1 MVNVSPSSWNA
12 PKNNNRQHN
21 ISDIKGHKMIEE
33 DNTNLP
39 SPSKSLQDT
48 QIPPDSINYSE
59 SIHSIKIE
67 YESIADVRVENR
79 GISRAENIKTKS
91 GRISSFLKPKILK
104 SRSSLNSSGST
115 ENIVQSESNFTTKQR
130 QSTIE
135 DFADT
140 SSEEENSRK
149 YVYDAESINS
159 ILEEYGTRNSLN
171 LSPTKKNDFIFKEEF
186 NDSWELNRSKS
197 SSMNRSNSARNSGG
211 NTPVILSNAPQA
223 RRNNSTS
230 VIART
235 LGNRSSQSSSGSS
248 SLPGAFYDCSKG
260 SSGTNSDNS
269 GSSKFKIYTDKQNE
283 GHSDNRR
290 KVDRRNIISTSSNV
304 DVFNRSSLSN
314 LTTISNID
322 FNMTDDNKYPA
333 SKSTNAHRQSKRLSD
348 NRFLFDVSN
357 NILESEF
364 DENADSNILERVLQP
379 KDRTSIFSD
388 RFPNTSLINM
398 DETAIKN
405 TTKDVTRSSMSTNEL
420 LYKLE
425 TFYNTDND
433 NNTQESIPNSQD
445 RSKEINRNL
454 YDLTAGIDSKT
465 NLPVM
470 LYKVQDKQYLQRNN
484 RWSIDDRP
492 QRDIRSNRSPVSRQQ
507 NRSPD
512 LIPKSFAGSSMS
524 ILEPSK
530 SRLGQYASKASIAL
544 SGQVA
549 SLNSDPSQIY
559 GSKKHSH
566 NNLHENS
573 PAPIFNPSASPDTQ
587 SHGSITLLTANN
599 YLHDTL
605 SKNNSHEHM
614 LINSPTTNYNA
625 IDPSY
630 DDLEKNV
637 LKPIFDQVPHNTHS
651 WPLFILIM
659 IIGLVVPPIYILL
672 AVGFFDN
679 NNTNRQYNL
688 HLTYLVVNPNQNK
701 RFSKTQKLVS
711 FFIGLLWLC
720 IILAMIGVGLG
731 VGLTRES

>member
-1 MVNVSPSSWNA
+1 M
-12 PKNNNRQHN
+12 
-21 ISDIKGHKMIEE
+21 IKEE
-33 DNTNLP
+33 NTNLP
-39 SPSKSLQDT
+39 SPSKSLQGT
-48 QIPPDSINYSE
+48 QIPQDSINSSE
-59 SIHSIKIE
+59 SIHSIKVE
-67 YESIADVRVENR
+67 YESISDVLVENK
-79 GISRAENIKTKS
+79 GIARTENIKTKS
-91 GRISSFLKPKILK
+91 GGIGSFLKPKFLK
-104 SRSSLNSSGST
+104 SRSSLNSSGSN
-115 ENIVQSESNFTTKQR
+115 ENIVRSEPNFTTKQR

-140 SSEEENSRK
+140 SSEEQNSK
-149 YVYDAESINS
+149 QYVYDAESINS

-186 NDSWELNRSKS
+186 NDSWELNRSIL
-197 SSMNRSNSARNSGG
+197 SSMNRSNSARNSGA

-223 RRNNSTS
+223 RRNNRTS
-230 VIART
+230 VIERT
-235 LGNRSSQSSSGSS
+235 LGNRLSQSSSGSS

-260 SSGTNSDNS
+260 SNGTNSDSS

-283 GHSDNRR
+283 GQTDNRR

-304 DVFNRSSLSN
+304 DVFNRSSFSN

-333 SKSTNAHRQSKRLSD
+333 SKSTNANAHRQSKRQSD

-357 NILESEF
+357 NILEAEF

-405 TTKDVTRSSMSTNEL
+405 TTRDITRSSMSTNEL

-433 NNTQESIPNSQD
+433 NNTQESIPNSQT
-445 RSKEINRNL
+445 RSKEINKNF

-470 LYKVQDKQYLQRNN
+470 LYKVQDKQYLERNN
-484 RWSIDDRP
+484 RWSIDDKL
-492 QRDIRSNRSPVSRQQ
+492 QKDIRSNRSPVSSQQ
-507 NRSPD
+507 NRSPNV
-512 LIPKSFAGSSMS
+512 IPKSFAGSSMS

-530 SRLGQYASKASIAL
+530 SRLGQYASKASISL
-544 SGQVA
+544 SGQGV
-549 SLNSDPSQIY
+549 SLNSDASQIY

-566 NNLHENS
+566 NNLHEKS
-573 PAPIFNPSASPDTQ
+573 PPLIFNPSASPDTQ

-614 LINSPTTNYNA
+614 LNNSPTTNYNA
-625 IDPSY
+625 IDSSY
-630 DDLEKNV
+630 DDLEKN
-637 LKPIFDQVPHNTHS
+637 LKPILDQVPHNTHS

-672 AVGFFDN
+672 AVGLFDN
-679 NNTNRQYNL
+679 NNTSNSQYNL

>member
-1 MVNVSPSSWNA
+1 MVNVTPSSWNA
-12 PKNNNRQHN
+12 PKNNNRQH
-21 ISDIKGHKMIEE
+21 KMIKEE
-33 DNTNLP
+33 NTNLP
-39 SPSKSLQDT
+39 SPSKSLQGT
-48 QIPPDSINYSE
+48 QIPRDSINSSE
-59 SIHSIKIE
+59 SIHSIKVE
-67 YESIADVRVENR
+67 YESISDVLVENK
-79 GISRAENIKTKS
+79 GIARTENIKTKS
-91 GRISSFLKPKILK
+91 GGIGSFLKPKFLK
-104 SRSSLNSSGST
+104 SRSSLNSSGSN
-115 ENIVQSESNFTTKQR
+115 ENIVRSEPNFTTKQR

-140 SSEEENSRK
+140 SSEEQNSK
-149 YVYDAESINS
+149 QYVYDAESINS

-186 NDSWELNRSKS
+186 NDSWELNRSIL
-197 SSMNRSNSARNSGG
+197 SSMNRSNSARNSGA

-223 RRNNSTS
+223 RRNNRTS
-230 VIART
+230 VIERT
-235 LGNRSSQSSSGSS
+235 LGNRLSQSSSGSS

-260 SSGTNSDNS
+260 SNGTNSDSS

-283 GHSDNRR
+283 GQTDNRR

-304 DVFNRSSLSN
+304 DVFNRSSFSN

-333 SKSTNAHRQSKRLSD
+333 SKSTNANAHRQSKRQSD

-357 NILESEF
+357 NILEAEF

-405 TTKDVTRSSMSTNEL
+405 TTRDITRSSMSTNEL

-433 NNTQESIPNSQD
+433 NNTQESIPNSQT
-445 RSKEINRNL
+445 RSKEINKNF

-470 LYKVQDKQYLQRNN
+470 LYKVQDKQYLERNN
-484 RWSIDDRP
+484 RWSIDDKL
-492 QRDIRSNRSPVSRQQ
+492 QKDIRSNRSPVSSQQ
-507 NRSPD
+507 NRSPNV
-512 LIPKSFAGSSMS
+512 IPKSFAGSSMS

-530 SRLGQYASKASIAL
+530 SRLGQYASKASISL
-544 SGQVA
+544 SGQGV
-549 SLNSDPSQIY
+549 SLNSDASQIY

-566 NNLHENS
+566 NNLHEKS
-573 PAPIFNPSASPDTQ
+573 PPLIFNPSASPDTQ

-614 LINSPTTNYNA
+614 LNNSPTTNYNA
-625 IDPSY
+625 IDSSY
-630 DDLEKNV
+630 DDLEKN
-637 LKPIFDQVPHNTHS
+637 LKPILDQVPHNTHS

-679 NNTNRQYNL
+679 NNTSNSQYNL

-711 FFIGLLWLC
+711 FFMGLLWLC

>member
-1 MVNVSPSSWNA
+1 MVNVTPSSWNA
-12 PKNNNRQHN
+12 PKNNNRQH
-21 ISDIKGHKMIEE
+21 KMIKEE
-33 DNTNLP
+33 NTNLP
-39 SPSKSLQDT
+39 SPSKSLQGT
-48 QIPPDSINYSE
+48 QIPRDSINSSE
-59 SIHSIKIE
+59 SIHSIKVE
-67 YESIADVRVENR
+67 YESISDVLVENK
-79 GISRAENIKTKS
+79 GIARTENIKTKS
-91 GRISSFLKPKILK
+91 GGIGSFLKPKFLK
-104 SRSSLNSSGST
+104 SRSSLNSSGSN
-115 ENIVQSESNFTTKQR
+115 ENIVRSEPNFTTKQR

-140 SSEEENSRK
+140 SSEEQNSK
-149 YVYDAESINS
+149 QYVYDAESINS

-186 NDSWELNRSKS
+186 NDSWELNRSIL
-197 SSMNRSNSARNSGG
+197 SSMNRSNSARNSGA

-223 RRNNSTS
+223 RRNNRTS
-230 VIART
+230 VIERT
-235 LGNRSSQSSSGSS
+235 LGNRLSQSSSGSS

-260 SSGTNSDNS
+260 SNGTNSDSS

-283 GHSDNRR
+283 GQTDNRR

-304 DVFNRSSLSN
+304 DVFNRSSFSN

-333 SKSTNAHRQSKRLSD
+333 SKSTNANAHRQSKRQSD

-357 NILESEF
+357 NILEAEF

-405 TTKDVTRSSMSTNEL
+405 TTRDITRSSMSTNEL

-433 NNTQESIPNSQD
+433 NNTQESIPNSQT
-445 RSKEINRNL
+445 RSKEINKNF

-470 LYKVQDKQYLQRNN
+470 LYKVQDKQYLERNN
-484 RWSIDDRP
+484 RWSIDDKL
-492 QRDIRSNRSPVSRQQ
+492 QKDIRSNRSPVSSQQ
-507 NRSPD
+507 NRSPNV
-512 LIPKSFAGSSMS
+512 IPKSFAGSSMS

-530 SRLGQYASKASIAL
+530 SRLGQYASKASISL
-544 SGQVA
+544 SGQGV
-549 SLNSDPSQIY
+549 SLNSDASQIY

-566 NNLHENS
+566 NNLHEKS
-573 PAPIFNPSASPDTQ
+573 PPLIFNPSASPDTQ

-614 LINSPTTNYNA
+614 LNNSPTTNYNA
-625 IDPSY
+625 IDSSY
-630 DDLEKNV
+630 DDLEKN
-637 LKPIFDQVPHNTHS
+637 LKPILDQVPHNTHS

-672 AVGFFDN
+672 AVGLFDN
-679 NNTNRQYNL
+679 NNTSNSQYNL

>member
-1 MVNVSPSSWNA
+1 MVNVTPSSWNA
-12 PKNNNRQHN
+12 PKNNNRQH
-21 ISDIKGHKMIEE
+21 KMIKEE
-33 DNTNLP
+33 NTNLP
-39 SPSKSLQDT
+39 SPSKSLQGT
-48 QIPPDSINYSE
+48 QIPRDSINSSE
-59 SIHSIKIE
+59 SIHSIKVE
-67 YESIADVRVENR
+67 YESISDVLVENK
-79 GISRAENIKTKS
+79 GIARTENIKTKS
-91 GRISSFLKPKILK
+91 GGIGSFLKPKFLK
-104 SRSSLNSSGST
+104 SRSSLNSSGSN
-115 ENIVQSESNFTTKQR
+115 ENIVRSEPNFTTKQR

-140 SSEEENSRK
+140 SSEEQNSK
-149 YVYDAESINS
+149 QYVYDAESINS

-186 NDSWELNRSKS
+186 NDSWELNRSIL
-197 SSMNRSNSARNSGG
+197 SSMNRSNSARNSGA

-223 RRNNSTS
+223 RRNNRTS
-230 VIART
+230 VIERT
-235 LGNRSSQSSSGSS
+235 LGNRLSQSSSGSS

-260 SSGTNSDNS
+260 SNGTNSDSS

-283 GHSDNRR
+283 GQTDNRR

-304 DVFNRSSLSN
+304 DVFNRSSFSN

-333 SKSTNAHRQSKRLSD
+333 SKSTNANAHRQSKRQSD

-357 NILESEF
+357 NILEAEF

-405 TTKDVTRSSMSTNEL
+405 TTRDITRSSMSTNEL

-433 NNTQESIPNSQD
+433 NNTQESIPNSQT
-445 RSKEINRNL
+445 RSKEINKNF
-454 YDLTAGIDSKT
+454 YDLTAGIDAKT

-470 LYKVQDKQYLQRNN
+470 LYKVQDKQYLERNN
-484 RWSIDDRP
+484 RWSIDDKL
-492 QRDIRSNRSPVSRQQ
+492 QKDIRSNRSPVSSQQ
-507 NRSPD
+507 NRSPNV
-512 LIPKSFAGSSMS
+512 IPKSFAGSSMS

-530 SRLGQYASKASIAL
+530 SRLGQYASKASISL
-544 SGQVA
+544 SGQGV
-549 SLNSDPSQIY
+549 SLNSDASQIY

-566 NNLHENS
+566 NNLHEKS
-573 PAPIFNPSASPDTQ
+573 PPLIFNPSASPDTQ

-614 LINSPTTNYNA
+614 LNNSPTTNYNA
-625 IDPSY
+625 IDSSY
-630 DDLEKNV
+630 DDLEKN
-637 LKPIFDQVPHNTHS
+637 LKPILDQVPHNTHS

-679 NNTNRQYNL
+679 NNTSNSQYNL

>member
-1 MVNVSPSSWNA
+1 MVNVTPSSWNA
-12 PKNNNRQHN
+12 PKNNTRQ
-21 ISDIKGHKMIEE
+21 HKMIKEE
-33 DNTNLP
+33 NTNLP
-39 SPSKSLQDT
+39 SPSKSLQGT
-48 QIPPDSINYSE
+48 QIPRDSINSSE
-59 SIHSIKIE
+59 SIHSIKVE
-67 YESIADVRVENR
+67 YESISDVLVENK
-79 GISRAENIKTKS
+79 GIARTENIKTKS
-91 GRISSFLKPKILK
+91 GGIGSFLKPKFLK
-104 SRSSLNSSGST
+104 SRSSLNSSGSN
-115 ENIVQSESNFTTKQR
+115 ENIVRSEPNFTTKQR

-140 SSEEENSRK
+140 SSEEQNSK
-149 YVYDAESINS
+149 QYVYDAESINS

-186 NDSWELNRSKS
+186 NDSWELNRSIL
-197 SSMNRSNSARNSGG
+197 SSMNRSNSARNSGA

-223 RRNNSTS
+223 RRNNRTS
-230 VIART
+230 VIERT
-235 LGNRSSQSSSGSS
+235 LGNRLSQSSSGSS

-260 SSGTNSDNS
+260 SNGTNSDSS

-283 GHSDNRR
+283 GQTDNRR

-304 DVFNRSSLSN
+304 DVFNRSSFSN

-333 SKSTNAHRQSKRLSD
+333 SKSTNANAHRQSKRQSD

-357 NILESEF
+357 NILEAEF

-405 TTKDVTRSSMSTNEL
+405 TTRDITRSSMSTNEL

-433 NNTQESIPNSQD
+433 NNTQESIPNSQT
-445 RSKEINRNL
+445 RSKEINKNF

-470 LYKVQDKQYLQRNN
+470 LYKVQDKQYLERNN
-484 RWSIDDRP
+484 RWSIDDKL
-492 QRDIRSNRSPVSRQQ
+492 QKDIRSNRSPVSSQQ
-507 NRSPD
+507 NRSPNV
-512 LIPKSFAGSSMS
+512 IPKSFAGSSMS

-530 SRLGQYASKASIAL
+530 SRLGQYASKASISL
-544 SGQVA
+544 SGQGV
-549 SLNSDPSQIY
+549 SLNSDASQIY

-566 NNLHENS
+566 NNLHEKS
-573 PAPIFNPSASPDTQ
+573 PPLIFNPSASPDTQ

-614 LINSPTTNYNA
+614 LNNSPTTNYNA
-625 IDPSY
+625 IDSSY
-630 DDLEKNV
+630 DDLEKN
-637 LKPIFDQVPHNTHS
+637 LKPILDQVPHNTHS

-679 NNTNRQYNL
+679 NNTSNSQYNL

>member
-1 MVNVSPSSWNA
+1 MVNVTPSSWNA
-12 PKNNNRQHN
+12 PKNNNRQH
-21 ISDIKGHKMIEE
+21 KMIKEE
-33 DNTNLP
+33 NTNLP
-39 SPSKSLQDT
+39 SPSKSLQGT
-48 QIPPDSINYSE
+48 QIPRDSINSSE
-59 SIHSIKIE
+59 SIHSIKVE
-67 YESIADVRVENR
+67 YESISDVLVENK
-79 GISRAENIKTKS
+79 GIARTENIKTKS
-91 GRISSFLKPKILK
+91 GGIGSFLKPKFLK
-104 SRSSLNSSGST
+104 SRSSLNSSGSN
-115 ENIVQSESNFTTKQR
+115 ENIVRSEPNFTTKQR

-140 SSEEENSRK
+140 SSEEQNSK
-149 YVYDAESINS
+149 QYVYDAESINS

-186 NDSWELNRSKS
+186 NDSWELNRSIL
-197 SSMNRSNSARNSGG
+197 SSMNRSNSARNSGA

-223 RRNNSTS
+223 RRNNRTS
-230 VIART
+230 VIERT
-235 LGNRSSQSSSGSS
+235 LGNRLSQSSSGSS
-248 SLPGAFYDCSKG
+248 SFPGAFYDCSKG
-260 SSGTNSDNS
+260 SNGTNSDSS

-283 GHSDNRR
+283 GQTDNRR

-304 DVFNRSSLSN
+304 DVFNRSSFSN

-333 SKSTNAHRQSKRLSD
+333 SKSTNANAHRQSKRQSD

-357 NILESEF
+357 NILEAEF

-405 TTKDVTRSSMSTNEL
+405 TTRDITRSSMSTNEL

-433 NNTQESIPNSQD
+433 NNTQESIPNSQT
-445 RSKEINRNL
+445 RSKEINKNF

-470 LYKVQDKQYLQRNN
+470 LYKVQDKQYLERNN
-484 RWSIDDRP
+484 RWSIDDKL
-492 QRDIRSNRSPVSRQQ
+492 QKDIRSNRSPVSSQQ
-507 NRSPD
+507 NRSPNV
-512 LIPKSFAGSSMS
+512 IPKSFAGSSMS

-530 SRLGQYASKASIAL
+530 SRLGQYASKASISL
-544 SGQVA
+544 SGQGV
-549 SLNSDPSQIY
+549 SLNSDASQIY

-566 NNLHENS
+566 NNLHEKS
-573 PAPIFNPSASPDTQ
+573 PPLIFNPSASPDTQ

-614 LINSPTTNYNA
+614 LNNSPTTNYNA
-625 IDPSY
+625 IDSSY
-630 DDLEKNV
+630 DDLEKN
-637 LKPIFDQVPHNTHS
+637 LKPILDQVPHNTHS

-679 NNTNRQYNL
+679 NNTSNSQYNL

>member
-1 MVNVSPSSWNA
+1 MVNVTPSSWNA
-12 PKNNNRQHN
+12 PKNNNRQH
-21 ISDIKGHKMIEE
+21 KMIKEE
-33 DNTNLP
+33 NTNLP
-39 SPSKSLQDT
+39 SPSKSLQGT
-48 QIPPDSINYSE
+48 QIPRDSINSSE
-59 SIHSIKIE
+59 SIHSIKVE
-67 YESIADVRVENR
+67 YESISDVLVENK
-79 GISRAENIKTKS
+79 GIARTENIKTKS
-91 GRISSFLKPKILK
+91 GGIGSFLKPKFLK
-104 SRSSLNSSGST
+104 SRSSLNSSGSN
-115 ENIVQSESNFTTKQR
+115 ENIVRSEPNFTTKQR

-140 SSEEENSRK
+140 SSEEQNSK
-149 YVYDAESINS
+149 QYVYDAESINS

-186 NDSWELNRSKS
+186 NDSWELNRSIL
-197 SSMNRSNSARNSGG
+197 SSMNRSNSARNSGA

-223 RRNNSTS
+223 RRNNRTS
-230 VIART
+230 VIERT
-235 LGNRSSQSSSGSS
+235 LGNRLSQSSSGSS

-260 SSGTNSDNS
+260 SNGTNSDSS

-283 GHSDNRR
+283 GQTDNRR

-304 DVFNRSSLSN
+304 DVFNRSSFSN

-333 SKSTNAHRQSKRLSD
+333 SKSTNANAHRQSKRQSD

-357 NILESEF
+357 NILEAEF

-405 TTKDVTRSSMSTNEL
+405 TTRDITRSSMSTNEL

-433 NNTQESIPNSQD
+433 NNTQESIPNSQT
-445 RSKEINRNL
+445 RSKEINKNF

-470 LYKVQDKQYLQRNN
+470 LYKVQDKQYLERNN
-484 RWSIDDRP
+484 RWSIDDKL
-492 QRDIRSNRSPVSRQQ
+492 QKDIRLNRSPVSSQQ
-507 NRSPD
+507 NRSPNV
-512 LIPKSFAGSSMS
+512 IPKSFAGSSMS

-530 SRLGQYASKASIAL
+530 SRLGQYASKASISL
-544 SGQVA
+544 SGQGV
-549 SLNSDPSQIY
+549 SLNSDASQIY

-566 NNLHENS
+566 NNLHEKS
-573 PAPIFNPSASPDTQ
+573 PPLIFNPSASPDTQ

-614 LINSPTTNYNA
+614 LNNSPTTNYNA
-625 IDPSY
+625 IDSSY
-630 DDLEKNV
+630 DDLEKN
-637 LKPIFDQVPHNTHS
+637 LKPILDQVPHNTHS

-679 NNTNRQYNL
+679 NNTSNSQYNL

>member
-1 MVNVSPSSWNA
+1 MVNVTPSSWNA
-12 PKNNNRQHN
+12 PKNNNRQH
-21 ISDIKGHKMIEE
+21 KMIKEE
-33 DNTNLP
+33 NTNLP
-39 SPSKSLQDT
+39 SPSKSLQGT
-48 QIPPDSINYSE
+48 QIPQDSINSSE
-59 SIHSIKIE
+59 SIHSIKVE
-67 YESIADVRVENR
+67 YESISDVLVENK
-79 GISRAENIKTKS
+79 GIARTENIKTKS
-91 GRISSFLKPKILK
+91 GGIGSFLKPKFLK
-104 SRSSLNSSGST
+104 SRSSLNSSGSN
-115 ENIVQSESNFTTKQR
+115 ENIVRSEPNFTTKQR

-140 SSEEENSRK
+140 SSEEQNSK
-149 YVYDAESINS
+149 QYVYDAESINS

-186 NDSWELNRSKS
+186 NDSWELNRSIL
-197 SSMNRSNSARNSGG
+197 SSMNRSNSARNSGA

-223 RRNNSTS
+223 RRNNRTS
-230 VIART
+230 VIERT
-235 LGNRSSQSSSGSS
+235 LGNRLSQSSSGSS

-260 SSGTNSDNS
+260 SNGTNSDSS

-283 GHSDNRR
+283 GQTDNRR

-304 DVFNRSSLSN
+304 DVFNRSSFSN

-333 SKSTNAHRQSKRLSD
+333 SKSTNANAHRQSKRQSD

-357 NILESEF
+357 NILEAEF

-405 TTKDVTRSSMSTNEL
+405 TTRDITRSSMSTNEL

-433 NNTQESIPNSQD
+433 NNTQESIPNSQT
-445 RSKEINRNL
+445 RSKEINKNF

-470 LYKVQDKQYLQRNN
+470 LYKVQDKQYLERNN
-484 RWSIDDRP
+484 RWSIDDKL
-492 QRDIRSNRSPVSRQQ
+492 QKDIRSNRSPVSSQQ
-507 NRSPD
+507 NRSPNV
-512 LIPKSFAGSSMS
+512 IPKSFAGSSMS

-530 SRLGQYASKASIAL
+530 SRLGQYASKASISL
-544 SGQVA
+544 SGQGV
-549 SLNSDPSQIY
+549 SLNSDASQIY

-566 NNLHENS
+566 NNLHEKS
-573 PAPIFNPSASPDTQ
+573 PPLIFNPSASPDTQ

-614 LINSPTTNYNA
+614 LNNSPTTNYNA
-625 IDPSY
+625 IDSSY
-630 DDLEKNV
+630 DDLEKN
-637 LKPIFDQVPHNTHS
+637 LKPILDQVPHNTHS

-679 NNTNRQYNL
+679 NNTSNSQYNL

>member
-1 MVNVSPSSWNA
+1 MVNVTPSSWNA
-12 PKNNNRQHN
+12 PKNNNRQH
-21 ISDIKGHKMIEE
+21 KMIKEE
-33 DNTNLP
+33 NTNLP
-39 SPSKSLQDT
+39 SPSKSLQGT
-48 QIPPDSINYSE
+48 QIPQDSINSSE
-59 SIHSIKIE
+59 SIHSIKVE
-67 YESIADVRVENR
+67 YESISDVLVENK
-79 GISRAENIKTKS
+79 GIARTENIKTKS
-91 GRISSFLKPKILK
+91 GGIGSFLKPKFLK
-104 SRSSLNSSGST
+104 SRSSLNSSGSN
-115 ENIVQSESNFTTKQR
+115 ENIVRSEPNFTTKQR

-140 SSEEENSRK
+140 SSEEQNSK
-149 YVYDAESINS
+149 QYVYDAESINS

-186 NDSWELNRSKS
+186 NDSWELNRSIL
-197 SSMNRSNSARNSGG
+197 SSMNRSNSARNSGA

-223 RRNNSTS
+223 RRNNRTS
-230 VIART
+230 VIERT
-235 LGNRSSQSSSGSS
+235 LGNRLSQSSSGSS

-260 SSGTNSDNS
+260 SNGTNSDSS

-283 GHSDNRR
+283 GQTDNRR

-304 DVFNRSSLSN
+304 DVFNRSSFSN

-333 SKSTNAHRQSKRLSD
+333 SKSTNANAHRQSKRQSD

-357 NILESEF
+357 NILEAEF

-405 TTKDVTRSSMSTNEL
+405 TTRDITRSSMSTNEL

-433 NNTQESIPNSQD
+433 NNTQESIPNSQT
-445 RSKEINRNL
+445 RSKEINKNF

-470 LYKVQDKQYLQRNN
+470 LYKVQDKQYLERNN
-484 RWSIDDRP
+484 RWSIDDKL
-492 QRDIRSNRSPVSRQQ
+492 QKDIRSNRSPVSSQQ
-507 NRSPD
+507 NRSPNV
-512 LIPKSFAGSSMS
+512 IPKSFAGSSMS

-530 SRLGQYASKASIAL
+530 SRLGQYASKASISL
-544 SGQVA
+544 SGQGV
-549 SLNSDPSQIY
+549 SLNSDASQIY

-566 NNLHENS
+566 NNLHEKS
-573 PAPIFNPSASPDTQ
+573 PPLIFNPSASPDTQ

-614 LINSPTTNYNA
+614 LNNSPTTNYNA
-625 IDPSY
+625 IDSSY
-630 DDLEKNV
+630 DDLEKN
-637 LKPIFDQVPHNTHS
+637 LKPILDQVPHNTHS

-672 AVGFFDN
+672 AVGLFDN
-679 NNTNRQYNL
+679 NNTSNSQYNL